1 MRLKIDKREMLM
13 SNFAVIRHYHFNAKD
28 SALIDKNI
36 KEIFVPLI
44 KNCKGFVKYYWLDDG
59 KGEGASVSIFKT
71 KAEGEASINV
81 AAEFVS
87 KHLKGVINQK
97 PEIIEGVIV
106 AHD

>member
-1 MRLKIDKREMLM
+1 M

-28 SALIDKNI
+28 SALIDTNI
-36 KEIFVPLI
+36 KKIFVPLI
-44 KNCKGFVKYYWLDDG
+44 KKCKGFVKYYWLDDG

-71 KAEGEASINV
+71 KVEAEASINV

-87 KHLKGVINQK
+87 NHLKGVITQK
-97 PEIIEGVIV
+97 PEIIEGLIV